1 MILQNAVVYSTSMF
15 EEAMCMLVSRY
26 AGLNVVSRLTETE
39 CRSMNSVL
47 KDYLEASMADAE
59 CPLPFTLLVGNAQ
72 TIGEWVRSFIIDH
85 AILVIDCQAAFPMM
99 NDPEDDA
106 PPICPAI
113 EGGNDLVD
121 DQICPAE
128 YESLFEK
135 DRGEYDP
142 SMIRCYFEDVKEA
155 ACPSRPDFEKVR
167 VKRAAVID
175 SAIERNRA
183 ILMKELLYTRDAA
196 VLLKDRI
203 DNEHIYKV
211 YSKMVECLVD
221 GGVPLQ
227 FKVVARK
234 LNAAGLKTKADGDK
248 LIQHTD
254 LRQMIER
261 LGKTVEWR
269 ELNDTVSRLNEIR
282 NRPDHRLSNLEKLML
297 AMIRPLRRKPWQFS
311 AAEKLLGPDSS

>member
-1 MILQNAVVYSTSMF
+1 MTLLNAVVYSTSMF
-15 EEAMCMLVSRY
+15 EESMCLLVSRY
-26 AGLNVVSRLTETE
+26 AGLNVISRMTETE
-39 CRSMNSVL
+39 CRSTNSVL
-47 KDYLEASMADAE
+47 KDYLEASMADADAE

-85 AILVIDCQAAFPMM
+85 SILVIDCQAAFPML

-135 DRGEYDP
+135 DRAEYDP
-142 SMIRCYFEDVKEA
+142 SMIRCYFEDVPEA

-167 VKRAAVID
+167 EKRAAIIE
-175 SAIERNRA
+175 AANERNRS
-183 ILMKELLYTRDAA
+183 ILMKALFNTRDAA
-196 VLLKDRI
+196 VLLKERI
-203 DNEHIYKV
+203 DNDHIYRV
-211 YSKMVECLVD
+211 YSKMVECLLE
-221 GGVPLQ
+221 GGTPLQ
-227 FKVVARK
+227 FKEVARK
-234 LNAAGLKTKADGDK
+234 LNAAGLRTKVDGDK
-248 LIQHTD
+248 IFESD
-254 LRQMIER
+254 NLRQMVER

-297 AMIRPLRRKPWQFS
+297 VMSRPLR
-311 AAEKLLGPDSS
+311 